1 MKKLLLITFGI
12 AVLGSC
18 KNPNSADPVA
28 PGLNIGFVRMDT
40 LQDNYDYFQELV
52 EELNAEQ
59 EEIIADLERRQKSLQ
74 EDIQI
79 YQERAPRMSQRQ
91 RERSEADLM
100 RVQQAYMEAEKNA
113 EARLLEKQTDLS
125 KTLKDELDKATII
138 VKDELNLDFV
148 LRFEDGGILYGNDE
162 YDITDRMIE
171 LLNRK
176 TSDSANEDSEGAVE
190 ISTANEES

>member
-1 MKKLLLITFGI
+1 MKKLLLITFGL
-12 AVLGSC
+12 ALLGSC
-18 KNPNSADPVA
+18 KNPNTTDAVT

-40 LQDNYDYFQELV
+40 LQDKYDYFQELV

-100 RVQQAYMEAEKNA
+100 RVQQAYMESEKSA
-113 EARLLEKQTDLS
+113 EARLLEKQADLS
-125 KTLKDELDKATII
+125 KTLKEELDKATII

-148 LRFEDGGILYGNDE
+148 LRYEDGGILYGNDE

-171 LLNRK
+171 LLNEK
-176 TSDSANEDSEGAVE
+176 TSDAANENSEGAVE